1 MSEEQTKEP
10 RCPELQA
17 AWAFFHD
24 GNFAAAKATAR
35 GTVSACPADRAAQI
49 GAEANELLACM
60 TPDPWARRL
69 TIAAALLLAALA
81 INYVA

>member
-1 MSEEQTKEP
+1 MSEAQTKEP

-24 GNFAAAKATAR
+24 GNFAAAKASAR
-35 GTVSACPADRAAQI
+35 GTVNACPADRAAQI

-60 TPDPWARRL
+60 APDPWAQRL
-69 TIAAALLLAALA
+69 AIAAALLLAALA
-81 INYVA
+81 VNYVA